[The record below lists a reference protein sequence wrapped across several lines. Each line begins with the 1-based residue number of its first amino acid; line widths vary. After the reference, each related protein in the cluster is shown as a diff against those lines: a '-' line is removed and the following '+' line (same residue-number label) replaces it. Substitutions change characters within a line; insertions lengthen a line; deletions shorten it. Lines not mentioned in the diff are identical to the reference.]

1 MNLPDMAPCGISCK
15 GCNLRYD
22 DRDPAAAEA
31 LVGWFR
37 ERGWIQPHEGAEEI
51 MKKAPF
57 CTGCRSDEGP
67 HFCGGCVMRTC
78 CAEKGL
84 EHCGQCSDFP
94 CEPYAEWTVDTPH
107 HQAAMD
113 VLLSL

>member
-15 GCNLRYD
+15 GCNLRYA

-51 MKKAPF
+51 MKRRPSAPAAGRTKA
-57 CTGCRSDEGP
+57 
-67 HFCGGCVMRTC
+67 RT
-78 CAEKGL
+78 
-84 EHCGQCSDFP
+84 S
-94 CEPYAEWTVDTPH
+94 
-107 HQAAMD
+107 AAAA
-113 VLLSL
+113 